1 MEKTAFE
8 LQTKDVV
15 ISGCQGIRQH
25 HRKTLPLQI
34 STCREQKERG
44 GEKMIETKEFRMTT
58 ISVMVVL
65 FVLSFWSLVMAIT
78 APAAGSFAYD
88 IYDIA
93 VDRILKGPIGFVGG
107 MIAMV
112 VGAISAI
119 QARILLAIP
128 AILGGALLLKA
139 DSIVT
144 SLGMIV

>member
-1 MEKTAFE
+1 
-8 LQTKDVV
+8 
-15 ISGCQGIRQH
+15 
-25 HRKTLPLQI
+25 
-34 STCREQKERG
+34 
-44 GEKMIETKEFRMTT
+44 MIETKEFRMTM

-65 FVLSFWSLVMAIT
+65 FVLGFWSSVMAIT
-78 APAAGSFAYD
+78 TPAAGSFAYD

-112 VGAISAI
+112 VGAIAAI

-139 DSIVT
+139 DNIVT
-144 SLGMIV
+144 SLGIIV